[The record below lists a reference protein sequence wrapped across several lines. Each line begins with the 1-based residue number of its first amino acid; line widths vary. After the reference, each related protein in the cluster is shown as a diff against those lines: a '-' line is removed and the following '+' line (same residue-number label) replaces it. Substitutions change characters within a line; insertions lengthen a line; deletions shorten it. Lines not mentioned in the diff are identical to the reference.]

1 LSAISD
7 IHLPSFVTYFTPYIH
22 TFASFLRQCA
32 SITHPRIFLIHTSP
46 HETHGITRADDPLD
60 ITRPARVMSDDPT
73 HRRRSA
79 SIVHAAGGKH
89 MASSKSKSKH
99 AYRQSSIS
107 LGTNGTTDPKT
118 GVIHE
123 DSDPGP
129 SSSDLEMNDM
139 RSDDDDMTDD
149 EETGLTQ
156 AERRKRRRRKRRSTM
171 LDERV
176 AGSNGGNMGDL
187 KRTEEELA
195 KANLVRM
202 YGVNAILIALWY
214 TFSISISVYNK
225 WMFSKENLD
234 FHFPLFTTSLH
245 MVVQFTCAS
254 AVLFLFPQLRPGA
267 GSADTHAQGYSAVD
281 GDEDGHERR
290 SSPPPENKGPLM
302 TRWFYFTRIGPCGTA
317 TALDI
322 GLGNFSLRFISLTF
336 FTMCKS
342 SVLAFVLLFAFIFR
356 LEKPSWRLGGI
367 ITLMSVGVIM
377 MVAGETAFNALGF
390 ILVMTASFCSGFRW
404 SLTQILLL
412 RNPAT
417 SNPFSSIFF
426 LTPVMFL
433 SLFLLALPIEG
444 PSNLMTGLHTLAE
457 TKGVLLGTLIMLF
470 PGALAFLMV
479 AAEFALLKRTSVVTL
494 SVCGIFKEVLTI
506 SAAGAVFGDELS
518 PINVSGLV
526 VTIASIAAYNYLKYL
541 KMRSDAQKQAH
552 EFLEDEG
559 AVEEGD
565 LSDGPKNVSDGLSYD
580 GTQSNEPKRHKQTS
594 ALMRH
599 SLSLAIG
606 DNGFSSQHGAVQGGS
621 SQSPVKRPENLK

>member
-1 LSAISD
+1 MGED
-7 IHLPSFVTYFTPYIH
+7 
-22 TFASFLRQCA
+22 
-32 SITHPRIFLIHTSP
+32 
-46 HETHGITRADDPLD
+46 
-60 ITRPARVMSDDPT
+60 T

-89 MASSKSKSKH
+89 MGGSSKAKH
-99 AYRQSSIS
+99 GYRQSSIS
-107 LGTNGTTDPKT
+107 LGGPNSTTTDSST
-118 GVIHE
+118 AVIHE
-123 DSDPGP
+123 DSAP
-129 SSSDLEMNDM
+129 SSSDVEMNEM
-139 RSDDDDMTDD
+139 RSDDDEMTDD

-176 AGSNGGNMGDL
+176 AGNNGHGNAGDL

-195 KANLVRM
+195 KANLVAM
-202 YGVNAILIALWY
+202 YGVNAVLIAMWY

-254 AVLFLFPQLRPGA
+254 AVLFFFPSLRPGA
-267 GSADTHAQGYSAVD
+267 GSVDPHAQGYARVEGDDD
-281 GDEDGHERR
+281 GLERR
-290 SSPPPENKGPLM
+290 SSPPPTSESKGPLM
-302 TRWFYFTRIGPCGTA
+302 TRWFYLTRIGPCGTA

-367 ITLMSVGVIM
+367 ITLMSIGVVM

-433 SLFLLALPIEG
+433 ALFVLALPIEG
-444 PSNLMTGLHTLAE
+444 TANLIEGLHILAD
-457 TKGVLLGTLIMLF
+457 TKGIFLGTMIMLF

-552 EFLEDEG
+552 EFLEEEGADEG
-559 AVEEGD
+559 GIGEGAKG
-565 LSDGPKNVSDGLSYD
+565 SDRLSYD
-580 GTQSNEPKRHKQTS
+580 DATEPSEEPRRHRQTS

-606 DNGFSSQHGAVQGGS
+606 EHTQHGAGQSS
-621 SQSPVKRPENLK
+621 SQSPVKRPENLE

>member
-1 LSAISD
+1 MGED
-7 IHLPSFVTYFTPYIH
+7 
-22 TFASFLRQCA
+22 
-32 SITHPRIFLIHTSP
+32 
-46 HETHGITRADDPLD
+46 
-60 ITRPARVMSDDPT
+60 T

-79 SIVHAAGGKH
+79 SIVQAAGGKH
-89 MASSKSKSKH
+89 MGSTKSKH
-99 AYRQSSIS
+99 KHGYRHSSVS
-107 LGTNGTTDPKT
+107 LPGHNGSSNTQDSSTA
-118 GVIHE
+118 VIHE
-123 DSDPGP
+123 DSAP
-129 SSSDLEMNDM
+129 SSSDVEMNDM
-139 RSDDDDMTDD
+139 RSDDDDEMTDD

-176 AGSNGGNMGDL
+176 AGGNGNPGDL
-187 KRTEEELA
+187 KRTEEQLA
-195 KANLVRM
+195 KANLLSM
-202 YGVNAILIALWY
+202 YGINAVLIALWY

-254 AVLFLFPQLRPGA
+254 AVLYFLPHLRPGA
-267 GSADTHAQGYSAVD
+267 GGADPHAQGYSQVE
-281 GDEDGHERR
+281 GDEDGLERR
-290 SSPPPENKGPLM
+290 SSQTPESKGPLM
-302 TRWFYFTRIGPCGTA
+302 TRWFYLTRIGPCGTA

-356 LEKPSWRLGGI
+356 LETPSWRLGGI
-367 ITLMSVGVIM
+367 ITLMSIGVVM
-377 MVAGETAFNALGF
+377 MVAGETAFNVLGF

-426 LTPVMFL
+426 LTPVMFFA
-433 SLFLLALPIEG
+433 LFILALPIEG
-444 PSNLMTGLHTLAE
+444 PSKVIEGLHTLAE
-457 TKGVLLGTLIMLF
+457 AKGVILGTLIMLF
-470 PGALAFLMV
+470 PGCLAFMMV

-518 PINVSGLV
+518 PINVSGLI

-552 EFLEDEG
+552 KLLEEERDEG
-559 AVEEGD
+559 SGGEGAKA
-565 LSDGPKNVSDGLSYD
+565 SDRLSYD
-580 GTQSNEPKRHKQTS
+580 DIEPDEPRRHRQTS

-599 SLSLAIG
+599 SLSLAVG
-606 DNGFSSQHGAVQGGS
+606 ESAHSQHGAGQSS
-621 SQSPVKRPENLK
+621 SQSPVKRPENLE

>member
-1 LSAISD
+1 MGD
-7 IHLPSFVTYFTPYIH
+7 H
-22 TFASFLRQCA
+22 
-32 SITHPRIFLIHTSP
+32 
-46 HETHGITRADDPLD
+46 
-60 ITRPARVMSDDPT
+60 

-89 MASSKSKSKH
+89 MASSKTH
-99 AYRQSSIS
+99 HGYRQSSIS
-107 LGTNGTTDPKT
+107 LGNNAAAEPTT
-118 GVIHE
+118 GIIHE

-139 RSDDDDMTDD
+139 RSDDEDDDELTDD

-156 AERRKRRRRKRRSTM
+156 AERRKRRRRRRRST
-171 LDERV
+171 LLGERV
-176 AGSNGGNMGDL
+176 MGNGNTGDA
-187 KRTEEELA
+187 KKTEEQLA
-195 KANLVRM
+195 TASLMRL
-202 YGVNAILIALWY
+202 YGVNAILIGLWY

-254 AVLFLFPQLRPGA
+254 AVLFFFPHLRPGA
-267 GSADTHAQGYSAVD
+267 GGADPHAHAYSQVD
-281 GDEDGHERR
+281 GNEEVRDHPGRR
-290 SSPPPENKGPLM
+290 TSPPPETKGPLM
-302 TRWFYFTRIGPCGTA
+302 TRWFYLTRIGPCGTA

-367 ITLMSVGVIM
+367 ITLMSIGVIM

-433 SLFLLALPIEG
+433 ALFLLALPIEG
-444 PSNLMTGLHTLAE
+444 TSNVIEGLHVLAE
-457 TKGVLLGTLIMLF
+457 AKGILLGALIMLF
-470 PGALAFLMV
+470 PGFLAFLMV

-552 EFLEDEG
+552 EFLEDNNNAAADEG
-559 AVEEGD
+559 SGKSGDGGEGRFSYED
-565 LSDGPKNVSDGLSYD
+565 AGLD
-580 GTQSNEPKRHKQTS
+580 EQMPRRHRQTS
-594 ALMRH
+594 ALMRN
-599 SLSLAIG
+599 SLSLATAVG
-606 DNGFSSQHGAVQGGS
+606 GGGELVVPANLQHGAAGAGS
-621 SQSPVKRPENLK
+621 SQSPVKRPENLE

>member
-1 LSAISD
+1 MG
-7 IHLPSFVTYFTPYIH
+7 
-22 TFASFLRQCA
+22 
-32 SITHPRIFLIHTSP
+32 
-46 HETHGITRADDPLD
+46 E
-60 ITRPARVMSDDPT
+60 DPT

-79 SIVHAAGGKH
+79 SIVQHAAGSKRKTSS
-89 MASSKSKSKH
+89 SSKH
-99 AYRQSSIS
+99 GFRQSSIS
-107 LGTNGTTDPKT
+107 LGGSNGAIDSKA

-123 DSDPGP
+123 DSDPAP

-139 RSDDDDMTDD
+139 RSDEDDDDLTDD

-156 AERRKRRRRKRRSTM
+156 AERRKRRTRKRRSTM

-176 AGSNGGNMGDL
+176 AGGGNVGDV
-187 KRTEEELA
+187 KRTEDELA

-202 YGVNAILIALWY
+202 YAVNALLIALWY

-245 MVVQFTCAS
+245 MVVQFVCAS
-254 AVLFLFPQLRPGA
+254 AVLFFFPKLRPGA
-267 GSADTHAQGYSAVD
+267 GSADPHAQGYLQVD
-281 GDEDGHERR
+281 GNEEEQNRNERR
-290 SSPPPENKGPLM
+290 NSPPPGSKGPLM

-356 LEKPSWRLGGI
+356 LENPSWRLGAI
-367 ITLMSVGVIM
+367 ITLMSAGVVM

-433 SLFLLALPIEG
+433 ALFLLALPIEG
-444 PSNLMTGLHTLAE
+444 TANLIEGIHILAE
-457 TKGVLLGTLIMLF
+457 AKGIVLGALIMLF

-518 PINVSGLV
+518 PINVSGLI
-526 VTIASIAAYNYLKYL
+526 VTIASIAAYNYLKYR

-552 EFLEDEG
+552 EALEHDAVDEAG
-559 AVEEGD
+559 KPG
-565 LSDGPKNVSDGLSYD
+565 DGLSYD
-580 GTQSNEPKRHKQTS
+580 EQDLSDEPRRHRRTS
-594 ALMRH
+594 ALMRD
-599 SLSLAIG
+599 SLSVVTG
-606 DNGFSSQHGAVQGGS
+606 DSQHGAGQGGSS
-621 SQSPVKRPENLK
+621 SQSPVKRPENLE

>member
-1 LSAISD
+1 M
-7 IHLPSFVTYFTPYIH
+7 
-22 TFASFLRQCA
+22 
-32 SITHPRIFLIHTSP
+32 
-46 HETHGITRADDPLD
+46 G
-60 ITRPARVMSDDPT
+60 DDPT

-89 MASSKSKSKH
+89 MASSKGTKSKH
-99 AYRQSSIS
+99 GYRQSSLS
-107 LGTNGTTDPKT
+107 LGTNGSIDPKS
-118 GVIHE
+118 VIHE
-123 DSDPGP
+123 DSDPAP

-139 RSDDDDMTDD
+139 RSDDDEMTDD

-156 AERRKRRRRKRRSTM
+156 AERKKRRRRKRRSTM

-176 AGSNGGNMGDL
+176 AASSGGHGNGHGNVGDM

-202 YGVNAILIALWY
+202 YGANAMLIALWY

-254 AVLFLFPQLRPGA
+254 GVLFLFPKLRPGA
-267 GSADTHAQGYSAVD
+267 GSVDAHAAQGYSQVD
-281 GDEDGHERR
+281 GDDEEGERR
-290 SSPPPENKGPLM
+290 SSPPPAESKGPLM
-302 TRWFYFTRIGPCGTA
+302 TRWFYLTRIGPCGAA
-317 TALDI
+317 TALDV

-356 LEKPSWRLGGI
+356 LEKPSWRLLGI
-367 ITLMSVGVIM
+367 ITLMSVGVVM

-433 SLFLLALPIEG
+433 ALFLLALPIEG
-444 PSNLMTGLHTLAE
+444 TSNLLEGLHILAE
-457 TKGVLLGTLIMLF
+457 TKGIFLGTLIMLF

-541 KMRSDAQKQAH
+541 KLRSDAQKEAH
-552 EFLEDEG
+552 ELIEEQEEVEREREMEG
-559 AVEEGD
+559 EGD
-565 LSDGPKNVSDGLSYD
+565 SGKANDRLSYD
-580 GTQSNEPKRHKQTS
+580 ETESSDEPPRRHRQTS

-599 SLSLAIG
+599 SLSLATG
-606 DNGFSSQHGAVQGGS
+606 EYSQHGAGQSS
-621 SQSPVKRPENLK
+621 SQSPVKRPENLE